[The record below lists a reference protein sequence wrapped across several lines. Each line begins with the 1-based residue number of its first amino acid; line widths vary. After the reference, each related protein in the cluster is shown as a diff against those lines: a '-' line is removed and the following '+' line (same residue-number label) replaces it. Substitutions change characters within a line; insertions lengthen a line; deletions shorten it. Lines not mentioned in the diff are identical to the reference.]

1 MSIPLYSGI
10 VHAAAPA
17 IINLINLG
25 GIGMAF
31 TDISVSG
38 VNFSAAAPGTVQIE
52 ADIEAQYN
60 DPSFGAT
67 TLPFHQMNWFGL
79 ATAVGQIT
87 NNIQLGPNQW
97 TRSFPSPLI
106 MPSSSLINL
115 NVSLLVNC
123 SGLNFAVDISGFT
136 FSV

>member
-1 MSIPLYSGI
+1 MSYPLFSGI

-17 IINLINLG
+17 VINLINFG
-25 GIGMAF
+25 GTGMAF
-31 TDISVSG
+31 TDIAVSG
-38 VNFSAAAPGTVQIE
+38 INFSATAAGITEIE

-79 ATAVGQIT
+79 ATAAGQIT
-87 NNIQLGPNQW
+87 NNIQLTPNQW
-97 TRSFPSPLI
+97 IRTFPSPLI
-106 MPSSSLINL
+106 MPASSIINL
-115 NVSLLVNC
+115 NISLLVNC
-123 SGLNFAVDISGFT
+123 SGMNFGIDISGFT